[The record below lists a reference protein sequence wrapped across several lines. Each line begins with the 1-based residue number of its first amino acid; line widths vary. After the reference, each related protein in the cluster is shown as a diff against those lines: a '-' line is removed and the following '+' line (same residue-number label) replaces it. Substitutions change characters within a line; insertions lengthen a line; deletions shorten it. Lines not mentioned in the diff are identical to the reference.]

1 MKRFWMTLLMA
12 AFIAV
17 MAPMA
22 MAQSKE
28 DDRMV
33 DEVRLKLAGDV
44 AVNGGA
50 IGVDV
55 KAGVVTLTGK
65 VRNDKARA
73 KAERLAKKV
82 KGVKSVDNQLKVDPN
97 AH

>member
-1 MKRFWMTLLMA
+1 MKRFWVTLMLA
-12 AFIAV
+12 A
-17 MAPMA
+17 A
-22 MAQSKE
+22 MAVVTPMVSAQNKE

-50 IGVDV
+50 IEVDV
-55 KAGVVTLTGK
+55 KGGVVTLRGK
-65 VRNDKARA
+65 VKNEKARA
-73 KAERLAKKV
+73 KAEKLAKKV
-82 KGVKSVDNQLKVDPN
+82 KGVKSIDNQLKVDPN